1 MNTKVF
7 LATSAIAALTAFSAQ
22 AIDRQFQHGYDL
34 KAAAISK
41 NVNENNISFYR
52 NNQLL
57 IFKPNEK
64 KSKTKLEPFTV
75 NIKPDGDLGKPKA
88 SKELS
93 KMGLA
98 AGTVAYDSIN
108 NMLYFAKYNSIEH
121 DYALYQAYGT
131 RGKWGEVEKMRIDGV
146 GTERQKKS
154 FILTAGWNYKAKGLT
169 GFRNPSIAKNGKRI
183 YFTAKLGRNNGN
195 VGSTDIY
202 YIDKKDDGTWSY
214 PQNAGKMINTHGRE
228 DYAFSVGDT
237 VMYYTS
243 TGRGNVDLY
252 KSYWRDGAWTKGEN
266 ILVPINSHAR
276 DQNLIACNDRLY
288 FVSNR
293 DPRGADDIWL
303 FRKQPDTALIPNPV
317 PIPPEPEPEP
327 IYELRKNWNFVL
339 FYFDFDKDVLT
350 PEFLE
355 QFEELVSEMKQFPG
369 ETFEID
375 GHTDNRGSDRYNQKL
390 SERRAGF
397 VRKLLIQEGFPANK
411 LVAKGFGESNP
422 VVADAKSEDE
432 HQLNRRVEVR
442 IIPADSSIQKAL
454 NDSVKATREEA
465 EEQMPADY
473 KLAPDAKV
481 VPDHL
486 QRHRSSSGSDSFSQH
501 RARRRSQIQ
510 QDNSDNAAVKPAAQT
525 KPDAPQQVQNTT
537 APAPAPRPAAAKNDR
552 TKEAEQNLIK

>member
-1 MNTKVF
+1 MSTKVF
-7 LATSAIAALTAFSAQ
+7 IAATTIAALTTFNVW
-22 AIDRQFQHGYDL
+22 AIDRQFQQGYDL

-64 KSKTKLEPFTV
+64 KNKSKLEPFTV
-75 NIKPDGDLGKPKA
+75 NIKPDGDLSKPKA

-108 NMLYFAKYNSIEH
+108 NILYFAKYNSIEH
-121 DYALYQAYGT
+121 DYALYQAQGT

-169 GFRNPSIAKNGKRI
+169 GFRNPSIARDGKRI

-195 VGSTDIY
+195 IGSTDIY
-202 YIDKKDDGTWSY
+202 YIDKKNDGTWSY
-214 PQNAGKMINTHGRE
+214 PQNAGKNINTHGRE
-228 DYAFSVGDT
+228 DYAFSVGDS

-266 ILVPINSHAR
+266 ILAPINSHAR

-327 IYELRKNWNFVL
+327 IYELKKNWNFVL

-355 QFEELVSEMKQFPG
+355 QFEELVAEMKQFPG

-375 GHTDNRGSDRYNQKL
+375 GHTDNRGSDKYNQKL

-411 LVAKGFGESNP
+411 LVSKGFGESNP
-422 VVADAKSEDE
+422 VVPNAKSEDE

-481 VPDHL
+481 VPDNM
-486 QRHRSSSGSDSFSQH
+486 QRRHSYSDSDSFSQQ

-510 QDNSDNAAVKPAAQT
+510 QDNSVNNATSSKEESSINQEQKATEPTPAA
-525 KPDAPQQVQNTT
+525 KPVAS
-537 APAPAPRPAAAKNDR
+537 KKDR
-552 TKEAEQNLIK
+552 SREAEQNLIK

>member
-1 MNTKVF
+1 MSTKVF
-7 LATSAIAALTAFSAQ
+7 IAATTIAALTTFNVW
-22 AIDRQFQHGYDL
+22 AIDRQFQQGYDL

-64 KSKTKLEPFTV
+64 KSKSKLEPFTV
-75 NIKPDGDLGKPKA
+75 NIKPDGDLSKPKA

-108 NMLYFAKYNSIEH
+108 NILYFAKYNSIEH
-121 DYALYQAYGT
+121 DYALYQAQGT

-169 GFRNPSIAKNGKRI
+169 GFRNPSIAKDGKRI

-195 VGSTDIY
+195 IGSTDIY
-202 YIDKKDDGTWSY
+202 YIDKKNDGTWSY
-214 PQNAGKMINTHGRE
+214 PQNAGKNINTHGRE
-228 DYAFSVGDT
+228 DYAFSVGDS

-266 ILVPINSHAR
+266 ILAPINSHAR

-327 IYELRKNWNFVL
+327 IYELKKNWNFVL

-355 QFEELVSEMKQFPG
+355 QFEELVAEMKQFPG

-375 GHTDNRGSDRYNQKL
+375 GHTDNRGSDKYNQKL

-411 LVAKGFGESNP
+411 LVSKGFGESNP
-422 VVADAKSEDE
+422 VVPNAKSEDE

-481 VPDHL
+481 VPDNM
-486 QRHRSSSGSDSFSQH
+486 QRRHSYSYSDSFSQQ

-510 QDNSDNAAVKPAAQT
+510 QDNSVNKSTSSKEESSINQEQKATEPTPAA
-525 KPDAPQQVQNTT
+525 KPVAS
-537 APAPAPRPAAAKNDR
+537 KKDR
-552 TKEAEQNLIK
+552 SREAEQNLIK

>member
-1 MNTKVF
+1 MSTKVF
-7 LATSAIAALTAFSAQ
+7 IAATTIAALTTFNVW
-22 AIDRQFQHGYDL
+22 AIDRQFQQGYDL

-64 KSKTKLEPFTV
+64 KNKSKLEPFTV
-75 NIKPDGDLGKPKA
+75 NIKPDGDLSKPKA

-108 NMLYFAKYNSIEH
+108 NILYFAKYNSIEH
-121 DYALYQAYGT
+121 DYALYQAQGT

-169 GFRNPSIAKNGKRI
+169 GFRNPSIAKDGKRI

-195 VGSTDIY
+195 IGSTDIY
-202 YIDKKDDGTWSY
+202 YIDKKNDGTWSY
-214 PQNAGKMINTHGRE
+214 PQNAGKNINTHGRE
-228 DYAFSVGDT
+228 DYAFSVGDS

-266 ILVPINSHAR
+266 ILAPINSHAR

-327 IYELRKNWNFVL
+327 IYELKKNWNFVL

-375 GHTDNRGSDRYNQKL
+375 GHTDNRGSDKYNQKL

-411 LVAKGFGESNP
+411 LVSKGFGESNP
-422 VVADAKSEDE
+422 VVPNAKSEDE

-481 VPDHL
+481 VPDNM
-486 QRHRSSSGSDSFSQH
+486 QRRHSYSDSDSFSQQ

-510 QDNSDNAAVKPAAQT
+510 QDNSVNKSTSSKEESSINQEQKATEPTPAA
-525 KPDAPQQVQNTT
+525 KPVAS
-537 APAPAPRPAAAKNDR
+537 KKDR
-552 TKEAEQNLIK
+552 SREAEQNLIK

>member
-1 MNTKVF
+1 MSTKVF
-7 LATSAIAALTAFSAQ
+7 IAATTIAALTTFNVW
-22 AIDRQFQHGYDL
+22 AIDRQFQQGYDL

-64 KSKTKLEPFTV
+64 KNKSKLEPFTV
-75 NIKPDGDLGKPKA
+75 NIKPDGDLSKPKA

-108 NMLYFAKYNSIEH
+108 NILYFAKYNSIEH
-121 DYALYQAYGT
+121 DYALYQAQGT

-169 GFRNPSIAKNGKRI
+169 GFRNPSIAKDGKRI

-202 YIDKKDDGTWSY
+202 YIDKKNDGTWSY
-214 PQNAGKMINTHGRE
+214 PQNAGKNINTHGRE
-228 DYAFSVGDT
+228 DYAFSVGDS

-266 ILVPINSHAR
+266 ILAPINSHAR

-327 IYELRKNWNFVL
+327 IYELKKNWNFVL

-375 GHTDNRGSDRYNQKL
+375 GHTDNRGSDKYNQKL

-411 LVAKGFGESNP
+411 LVSKGFGESNP
-422 VVADAKSEDE
+422 VVPNAKSEDE

-481 VPDHL
+481 VPDNM
-486 QRHRSSSGSDSFSQH
+486 QRRHSYSDSDSFSQQ

-510 QDNSDNAAVKPAAQT
+510 QDNSVNKSTSSKEESSINQEQKATEPTPAA
-525 KPDAPQQVQNTT
+525 KPVAS
-537 APAPAPRPAAAKNDR
+537 KKDR
-552 TKEAEQNLIK
+552 SREAEQNLIK

>member
-1 MNTKVF
+1 MSTKVF
-7 LATSAIAALTAFSAQ
+7 IAATTIAALTTFNVW
-22 AIDRQFQHGYDL
+22 AIDRQFQQGYDL

-64 KSKTKLEPFTV
+64 KNKSKLEPFTV
-75 NIKPDGDLGKPKA
+75 NIKPDGDLSKPKA

-108 NMLYFAKYNSIEH
+108 NILYFAKYNSIEH
-121 DYALYQAYGT
+121 DYALYQAQGT

-169 GFRNPSIAKNGKRI
+169 GFRNPSIAKDGKRI

-195 VGSTDIY
+195 IGSTDIY
-202 YIDKKDDGTWSY
+202 YIDKKNDGTWSY
-214 PQNAGKMINTHGRE
+214 PQNAGKNINTHGRE
-228 DYAFSVGDT
+228 DYAFSVGDS

-327 IYELRKNWNFVL
+327 IYELKKNWNFVL

-355 QFEELVSEMKQFPG
+355 QFEELVAEMKQFPG

-375 GHTDNRGSDRYNQKL
+375 GHTDNRGSDKYNQKL

-411 LVAKGFGESNP
+411 LVSKGFGESNP
-422 VVADAKSEDE
+422 VVPNAKSEDE

-481 VPDHL
+481 VPDNM
-486 QRHRSSSGSDSFSQH
+486 QRRHSYSDSDSFSQQ

-510 QDNSDNAAVKPAAQT
+510 QDNSVNKSTSSKEESSINQEQKATEPTPAA
-525 KPDAPQQVQNTT
+525 KPVAS
-537 APAPAPRPAAAKNDR
+537 KKDR
-552 TKEAEQNLIK
+552 SREAEQNLIK